1 MNKKGAGRSYAGS
14 ERDRL
19 ERSESVEGSGI
30 R

>member
-1 MNKKGAGRSYAGS
+1 MNKNGARRNYAGRK
-14 ERDRL
+14 RDQV